1 MIQPVSCPI
10 CQKTLPPEVLGSKW
24 FPFCSQRCKE
34 IDLSRWLDGKY
45 AVVQE
50 LDPQELYLQ
59 QLEGDLPL
67 DGEPDEQ

>member
-10 CQKTLPPEVLGSKW
+10 CKKQLPPEAVDSSC
-24 FPFCSQRCKE
+24 FPFCSKRCKE

-50 LDPQELYLQ
+50 LDPQELFLQ
-59 QLEGDLPL
+59 QMEGELPPDLEL
-67 DGEPDEQ
+67 EE